1 LTYCQERGI
10 LYIDTAVY
18 PWGGDHTILNC
29 WEVCNY
35 VLRRLLH
42 EGLAKN
48 KPLKTTAICCCG
60 ANPGM
65 VNWLVKK
72 ALINLVK
79 DTGFPLE
86 K

>member
-18 PWGGDHTILNC
+18 PWGGDYSKTFEC
-29 WEVCNY
+29 WEICNY
-35 VLRRLLH
+35 VFRRQLH
-42 EGLAKN
+42 EKLAN
-48 KPLKTTAICCCG
+48 NTFKTTAICSCG

-65 VNWLVKK
+65 VSWLVKK
-72 ALINLVK
+72 ALINLAK